1 MTYPPQQGPGPY
13 GQPGP
18 YPQPGPYAQQPQG
31 YPPPQ
36 PGYAYPPPQAQP
48 PYGGAPQQPVYPNQ
62 PHPQMQPQPHPQM
75 QPPPQQWAAPPA
87 PPARSGGVGPMKILK
102 GIGIVLV
109 LIACAVGYF
118 LSQDDADHAEV
129 GDCLKNNG
137 TSAATLD
144 LQVVDCGTTGATY
157 KVVDVISGTLDTNRC
172 QGKSDMG
179 YYEQTRGS
187 RRHSGKQFVLC
198 LNQIKK

>member
-18 YPQPGPYAQQPQG
+18 YAQQPQG
-31 YPPPQ
+31 YPPQ
-36 PGYAYPPPQAQP
+36 PGYAYPPQHAQP
-48 PYGGAPQQPVYPNQ
+48 PYGGAPQQQTYP
-62 PHPQMQPQPHPQM
+62 PQPHLQM
-75 QPPPQQWAAPPA
+75 QPPPQQQWSAPPA
-87 PPARSGGVGPMKILK
+87 PPARSGGIGIMKILK
-102 GIGIVLV
+102 GIGVVVV

-137 TSAATLD
+137 TTAASLD
-144 LQVVDCGTTGATY
+144 LQVVDCGTAGAAY
-157 KVVDVISGTLDTNRC
+157 KVVEVISGTLDTHRC
-172 QGKSDMG
+172 EGKSDLG

-187 RRHSGKQFVLC
+187 RRRSGKQFVLC
-198 LNQIKK
+198 LNEVKK

>member
-18 YPQPGPYAQQPQG
+18 YPQQPQG
-31 YPPPQ
+31 YPPQ

-48 PYGGAPQQPVYPNQ
+48 PYGGAPQQQMYPPQ
-62 PHPQMQPQPHPQM
+62 PQPQMQPQ
-75 QPPPQQWAAPPA
+75 QQWAAPPA
-87 PPARSGGVGPMKILK
+87 APARSGGIGIMKILK
-102 GIGIVLV
+102 GIGVVIV

-118 LSQDDADHAEV
+118 LSQDDADHAKA

-137 TSAATLD
+137 TTAASLD
-144 LQVVDCGTTGATY
+144 LQVVDCGTAGATY
-157 KVVDVISGTLDTNRC
+157 KVVEVISGTLDTHRC
-172 QGKSDMG
+172 EGKSDMG

-187 RRHSGKQFVLC
+187 RRSSGKQFVLC